1 MNDHEEPSS
10 EPTMPLER
18 VPQGAG
24 APPDHDPVV
33 ATPPVGPRADRSKR
47 LLANRTTGWVAAGV
61 LACAVV
67 GLSVALATT
76 SSSPTTAF
84 RNGVTAPG
92 RFGGVPAPGRSYFG
106 GGPFAGRFG
115 PGAGAVSG
123 TVDSVSASKF
133 TMTTS
138 TGKKLTVDEQSST
151 TYRTGTGSASASAVT
166 HGAHV
171 IVAGSTSGSTI
182 KATQVVVL
190 PAGGGYFGFPGP
202 TPVL

>member
-24 APPDHDPVV
+24 ALPDHDPVV

-76 SSSPTTAF
+76 SSSPTAAF

-92 RFGGVPAPGRSYFG
+92 RFGGMPTPGRFYSG
-106 GGPFAGRFG
+106 GGPFGGRFG

-151 TYRTGTGSASASAVT
+151 TYRKGTSSASKSAVT
-166 HGAHV
+166 AGTHV
-171 IVAGSTSGSTI
+171 IVLGSTSGSTI
-182 KATQVVVL
+182 NATQVVIL
-190 PAGGGYFGFPGP
+190 AAGDGYFGSAGP
-202 TPVL
+202 TPAM

>member
-76 SSSPTTAF
+76 SSSPTAPF

-92 RFGGVPAPGRSYFG
+92 RFGGVPTPGRSYFG

-123 TVDSVSASKF
+123 TVDSVSALRF
-133 TMTTS
+133 TMTTN
-138 TGKKLTVDEQSST
+138 TGRKLTVDEQSST
-151 TYRTGTGSASASAVT
+151 TYRTRTGSASASAVT
-166 HGAHV
+166 HGARV
-171 IVAGSTSGSTI
+171 VVVGSTSGSTL
-182 KATQVVVL
+182 KAKQVVVL
-190 PAGGGYFGFPGP
+190 PAGGGYIGFPGP

>member
-24 APPDHDPVV
+24 VPPDHDPVV

-76 SSSPTTAF
+76 SSSPTAPF

-92 RFGGVPAPGRSYFG
+92 RFGGMPTPGRFYSG

-123 TVDSVSASKF
+123 TVDSVSALRF
-133 TMTTS
+133 TMTTN
-138 TGKKLTVDEQSST
+138 TGRKLTVDEQSST

-171 IVAGSTSGSTI
+171 IVAGSASGSTI

>member
-1 MNDHEEPSS
+1 MDDHEETTS
-10 EPTMPLER
+10 ELNMPLER
-18 VPQGAG
+18 VPQGAA
-24 APPDHDPVV
+24 APPDQDVAG
-33 ATPPVGPRADRSKR
+33 ATPPAGPRAGRSKR
-47 LLANRTTGWVAAGV
+47 VLAHRSTGWVAAGV
-61 LACAVV
+61 MACAVV

-76 SSSPTTAF
+76 SSSPTAAF

-92 RFGGVPAPGRSYFG
+92 RFGGVHTPGRPYFG

-115 PGAGAVSG
+115 LGSGAVSG

-151 TYRTGTGSASASAVT
+151 TYRTGTGSAPASAVT

-171 IVAGSTSGSTI
+171 IVVGSTSGSTI
-182 KATQVVVL
+182 TATQVVVF
-190 PAGGGYFGFPGP
+190 PATGSYFGFSG
-202 TPVL
+202 TAPVL

>member
-24 APPDHDPVV
+24 APPDHDAVG
-33 ATPPVGPRADRSKR
+33 ATPAAGPRADRSKR
-47 LLANRTTGWVAAGV
+47 LLANRTTGWVAAAV

-76 SSSPTTAF
+76 SSSPTVAF

-92 RFGGVPAPGRSYFG
+92 RFGGVPTPGRSYSG

-151 TYRTGTGSASASAVT
+151 TYRKGTSSASKSAVT
-166 HGAHV
+166 AGTHV
-171 IVAGSTSGSTI
+171 IVLGSTSGSTI
-182 KATQVVVL
+182 NATQVVIL
-190 PAGGGYFGFPGP
+190 AAGDGYFGSAGP
-202 TPVL
+202 TPAM

>member
-24 APPDHDPVV
+24 VPPDHDPVV

-47 LLANRTTGWVAAGV
+47 LLANRTTGWVAAAV

-76 SSSPTTAF
+76 SSSPTVAF

-92 RFGGVPAPGRSYFG
+92 RFGGVPTPGRSYFG

-123 TVDSVSASKF
+123 TVDSVSALRF
-133 TMTTS
+133 TMTTN
-138 TGKKLTVDEQSST
+138 TGRKLTVDEQSST

-171 IVAGSTSGSTI
+171 IVAGSASGSTI